1 MNVVRVERRILFGN
15 LLITDSDSER
25 YNIPKNQSIQLD
37 ISQLIIGDDFK
48 KITSVES
55 TFDVL
60 YPCKIEKPFSIV
72 EVKDYASNVFLTGE
86 SRAKITMDK
95 KELGYMRPEPRYIT
109 IQRPNQVW
117 DISKNKWIIVRKPCP
132 RDLAWSW
139 NEDNLT
145 WDCPKNEETG
155 ELMKQDRTGMTNC
168 WPPNSEIRVATYH
181 SKKKE

>member
-72 EVKDYASNVFLTGE
+72 EVKDYASNVSLTGE
-86 SRAKITMDK
+86 SRARIKKDK
-95 KELGYMRPEPRYIT
+95 TFTCIKPEPRYIT

-117 DISKNKWIIVRKPCP
+117 DISKNKWIIVPKPCP

-139 NEDNLT
+139 NGDNLT

-155 ELMKQDRTGMTNC
+155 KLMKQDRTGMTNC
-168 WPPNSEIRVATYH
+168 WPPNSESRVATYH